1 VSGSRVAGQAR
12 KEKPMKRNRDKIELA
27 RMGAIFSKD
36 VDKCRNRVKIGDAFT
51 VADPAWKNEQG
62 NGVRPM
68 MRGRVTAKYPHL
80 VTLNCGTSITYVQIL
95 MMQRNGRKYI
105 D

>member
-1 VSGSRVAGQAR
+1 
-12 KEKPMKRNRDKIELA
+12 MKRKRERIELE

-36 VDKCRNRVKIGDAFT
+36 VDKCRQRVKIGDAFT
-51 VADPAWKNEQG
+51 VADPAWKKEQG

-80 VTLNCGTSITYVQIL
+80 VTLDCGTSVTYVQIL
-95 MMQRNGRKYI
+95 LMRRNGRKYI

>member
-1 VSGSRVAGQAR
+1 MAYAEKTSVSVSRTKADIEELISRYGAEQFVSGF
-12 KEKPMKRNRDKIELA
+12 K
-27 RMGAIFSKD
+27 
-36 VDKCRNRVKIGDAFT
+36 
-51 VADPAWKNEQG
+51 G

>member
-1 VSGSRVAGQAR
+1 MTRT
-12 KEKPMKRNRDKIELA
+12 KTKTELA
-27 RMGAIFSKD
+27 LMGAIFKED
-36 VDKCRNRVKIGDAFT
+36 IDKCRNRVKIGDAFT

-95 MMQRNGRKYI
+95 NATERSEIY
-105 D
+105 

>member
-1 VSGSRVAGQAR
+1 MTIKNKS
-12 KEKPMKRNRDKIELA
+12 KTELA
-27 RMGAIFSKD
+27 LMGAIFPED
-36 VDKCRNRVKIGDAFT
+36 VDKCRQRVKIGDAFT
-51 VADPAWKNEQG
+51 VADPAWKKEQG

-80 VTLNCGTSITYVQIL
+80 VTLDCGTSVTYVQII
-95 MMQRNGRKYI
+95 QYRRKRGRKKYI